1 MKNIYYW
8 CPFIGNIATIKAVI
22 NSAYS
27 LSKYSNNGFIPTIIN
42 SCGEWDRFNST
53 LNDKKIIVKKF
64 KNIFSINTSTSGYF
78 KSRITYIKIF
88 LSCFFTLKNTLK
100 KDEPE
105 YLIAHLITSL
115 PIFLYLI
122 FNFKTKLVIRVSGKV
137 KMNILR
143 KILWKLCKKNISL
156 IMCPTQ
162 ATQND
167 IIKLNLI
174 EKSKV
179 IYLPDPIIEINE
191 IFKQKNN
198 NSTNI
203 KIKKNFFVMIGRYT
217 KQKNHLLAIRCFKE
231 LIKKNLDINLIIIGN
246 GELKNE
252 YLTEINYLNLE
263 NRIQLIDYQKNVFI
277 YLSKSLGMI
286 SSSLWEDPGFVM
298 IEAAACNTF
307 IISSDCL
314 NGPREFVGSD
324 NGILFNNNNIKSLE
338 KSILKFL
345 GMSDYEIKKKKINA
359 KKKSINFTKL
369 RHFKILS
376 NNLV

>member
-137 KMNILR
+137 KMNIPR

-156 IMCPTQ
+156 ITCPTQ

-167 IIKLNLI
+167 IIKLNLV

-198 NSTNI
+198 NFTDI

-217 KQKNHLLAIRCFKE
+217 RQKNHLLAIRCFKE

-252 YLTEINYLNLE
+252 YLTEIKYFNLE

-324 NGILFNNNNIKSLE
+324 NGILFNNDNIKSLE

>member
-53 LNDKKIIVKKF
+53 LNDKNIIVKKF
-64 KNIFSINTSTSGYF
+64 KNIFSINTNTSGYF
-78 KSRITYIKIF
+78 KSRITNIKIF
-88 LSCFFTLKNTLK
+88 LSCFFSLKNTLK
-100 KDEPE
+100 KNEPE

-167 IIKLNLI
+167 IIKLNLV

-198 NSTNI
+198 NSTDI
-203 KIKKNFFVMIGRYT
+203 KIKQNFFVMIGRYT
-217 KQKNHLLAIRCFKE
+217 RQKNHLLAIRCFKE

-263 NRIQLIDYQKNVFI
+263 NRIQLIDYQKNIPI

-324 NGILFNNNNIKSLE
+324 NGILFSNNNIKSME
-338 KSILKFL
+338 KSILKFM

-376 NNLV
+376 NNLI

>member
-167 IIKLNLI
+167 IIKLNLV

-198 NSTNI
+198 NSTDI

-217 KQKNHLLAIRCFKE
+217 RQKNHLLAIRCFKE

-324 NGILFNNNNIKSLE
+324 NGILFNNDNIKSLE

>member
-27 LSKYSNNGFIPTIIN
+27 LSKYSNNEFIPTIIN
-42 SCGEWDRFNST
+42 SCGEWDSYNST
-53 LNDKKIIVKKF
+53 LNEKKIIVKKF
-64 KNIFSINTSTSGYF
+64 KNIFSINTEISGYF

-88 LSCFFTLKNTLK
+88 LSCFFSLKNTLK
-100 KDEPE
+100 KDQPE

-115 PIFLYLI
+115 PLFLYTI
-122 FNFKTKLVIRVSGKV
+122 FNFKTKLVIRISGKV

-143 KILWKLCKKNISL
+143 KILWRLCENNINL
-156 IMCPTQ
+156 ITCPTK
-162 ATQND
+162 ATQKD
-167 IIKLNLI
+167 IIKLNLV

-191 IFKQKNN
+191 ILKKKKNN
-198 NSTNI
+198 LMEV
-203 KIKKNFFVMIGRYT
+203 KLKENFFVMIGRYT
-217 KQKNHLLAIRCFKE
+217 RQKNHLLAIRCFKE
-231 LIKKNLDINLIIIGN
+231 LIKENLDVNLIIIGN

-252 YLTEINYLNLE
+252 YLIEINNLNLK
-263 NRIQLIDYQKNVFI
+263 NRVQLIDYQKNIPI
-277 YLSKSLGMI
+277 YLNKSLGMI

-324 NGILFNNNNIKSLE
+324 NGILFDNNNIKSLE
-338 KSILKFL
+338 KSILKFI
-345 GMSDYEIKKKKINA
+345 GMSGYEMKKKKINA

-376 NNLV
+376 NNLI

>member
-8 CPFIGNIATIKAVI
+8 CPFIGNIATVKAVI

-42 SCGEWDRFNST
+42 SCGEWDSFNST
-53 LNDKKIIVKKF
+53 LNEKKIIVKKF
-64 KNIFSINTSTSGYF
+64 KNIFSINTDISGYF
-78 KSRITYIKIF
+78 KSRVTYIKIF
-88 LSCFFTLKNTLK
+88 LSCFFSLKNTLK

-122 FNFKTKLVIRVSGKV
+122 FNFKTKLVIRISGKV

-143 KILWKLCKKNISL
+143 KILWKLCEKNISL
-156 IMCPTQ
+156 ITCPTQ
-162 ATQND
+162 ATQKD
-167 IIKLNLI
+167 IIKLNLV

-179 IYLPDPIIEINE
+179 IYLPDPIIEINQILKE
-191 IFKQKNN
+191 KKNN
-198 NSTNI
+198 LI
-203 KIKKNFFVMIGRYT
+203 EVKVKEFFFVMIGRYT
-217 KQKNHLLAIRCFKE
+217 IQKNHLLVIRCFKE
-231 LIKKNLDINLIIIGN
+231 LIKENFDVNLIIIGN

-252 YLTEINYLNLE
+252 YLAEIDHLNLK
-263 NRIQLIDYQKNVFI
+263 NRIQLIDYQKNI
-277 YLSKSLGMI
+277 NYYLNKSLAMI

-307 IISSDCL
+307 IISSNCL
-314 NGPREFVGSD
+314 NGPREFVGSN
-324 NGILFNNNNIKSLE
+324 NGILFNNNDIKSLK
-338 KSILKFL
+338 KSILKFID
-345 GMSDYEIKKKKINA
+345 MSDYEIKKKKVSA

-376 NNLV
+376 NSLI

>member
-8 CPFIGNIATIKAVI
+8 CPFIGNIATVKAVI

-42 SCGEWDRFNST
+42 SCGEWDSFNST
-53 LNDKKIIVKKF
+53 LNEKKIIVKKF
-64 KNIFSINTSTSGYF
+64 KNIFTINTDISGYF
-78 KSRITYIKIF
+78 KSRVTYIKIF
-88 LSCFFTLKNTLK
+88 LSCFFSLKNTLK

-122 FNFKTKLVIRVSGKV
+122 FNFKTKLVIRISGKV

-143 KILWKLCKKNISL
+143 KILWKLCEKNISL
-156 IMCPTQ
+156 ITCPTQ
-162 ATQND
+162 ATQKD
-167 IIKLNLI
+167 IIKLNLV

-179 IYLPDPIIEINE
+179 IYLPDPIIEINQILKE
-191 IFKQKNN
+191 KKNN
-198 NSTNI
+198 LI
-203 KIKKNFFVMIGRYT
+203 EVKVKEFFFVMIGRYT
-217 KQKNHLLAIRCFKE
+217 IQKNHLLVIRCFKE
-231 LIKKNLDINLIIIGN
+231 LIKENFDVNLIIIGN

-252 YLTEINYLNLE
+252 YLAEIDHLNLK
-263 NRIQLIDYQKNVFI
+263 NRIQLIDYQKNI
-277 YLSKSLGMI
+277 NYYLNKSLAMI

-307 IISSDCL
+307 IISSNCL
-314 NGPREFVGSD
+314 NGPREFVGSN
-324 NGILFNNNNIKSLE
+324 NGILFNNNDIKSLK
-338 KSILKFL
+338 KSILKFID
-345 GMSDYEIKKKKINA
+345 MSDYEIKKKKVSA

-376 NNLV
+376 NSLI

>member
-8 CPFIGNIATIKAVI
+8 SPFIGNIATIKAVI

-64 KNIFSINTSTSGYF
+64 KNIFSINTNTSGYF

-167 IIKLNLI
+167 IIKLNLV

-198 NSTNI
+198 NSTDI

-217 KQKNHLLAIRCFKE
+217 RQKNHLLAIRCFKE

-263 NRIQLIDYQKNVFI
+263 NRIQLIDYQKNVSI
-277 YLSKSLGMI
+277 YLSKSLGLI

-324 NGILFNNNNIKSLE
+324 NGILFNNDNIKSLE

>member
-27 LSKYSNNGFIPTIIN
+27 LSKYSNNKFMPTIIN
-42 SCGEWDRFNST
+42 SCGEWDRYNSI
-53 LNDKKIIVKKF
+53 LNEKKIIVKKF
-64 KNIFSINTSTSGYF
+64 KNKFSLNADTSGYF

-88 LSCFFTLKNTLK
+88 LSCFFSLKNTLK
-100 KDEPE
+100 NEQPE

-122 FNFKTKLVIRVSGKV
+122 FNFKTKLIIRVSGKI

-143 KILWKLCKKNISL
+143 KILWKLCEKNISL
-156 IMCPTQ
+156 ITCPTE
-162 ATQND
+162 ATQQD
-167 IIKLNLI
+167 IIKLDLI

-191 IFKQKNN
+191 ILKQKENN
-198 NSTNI
+198 FTEI
-203 KIKKNFFVMIGRYT
+203 KLKKRTFVMIGRYT
-217 KQKNHLLAIRCFKE
+217 QQKNHLLVIKCFKE
-231 LIKKNLDINLIIIGN
+231 LIKKKLDINLIIIGN
-246 GELKNE
+246 GELKNK
-252 YLTEINYLNLE
+252 YLAEINHLNLE
-263 NRIQLIDYQKNVFI
+263 NRVQLVNYQKNISI
-277 YLSKSLGMI
+277 YLSRSLALI
-286 SSSLWEDPGFVM
+286 SSSLCEDPGFVM
-298 IEAAACNTF
+298 IEAAACNAF
-307 IISSDCL
+307 VISSDCL

-324 NGILFNNNNIKSLE
+324 SGILFNNSDIKSLE
-338 KSILKFL
+338 QNILKFL
-345 GMSDYEIKKKKINA
+345 DMSDYEIKKKKVNA

-376 NNLV
+376 NNLI

>member
-64 KNIFSINTSTSGYF
+64 KNIFSINTNTSGYF

-88 LSCFFTLKNTLK
+88 LSCFFSLKNTLK
-100 KDEPE
+100 KNEPE

-143 KILWKLCKKNISL
+143 KILWKLCEKNISL
-156 IMCPTQ
+156 ITCPTQ

-167 IIKLNLI
+167 IIKLNLV

-198 NSTNI
+198 NSTDI

-217 KQKNHLLAIRCFKE
+217 RQKNHLLAIRCFKE

-263 NRIQLIDYQKNVFI
+263 SRIQLIDYQKNIPI

-324 NGILFNNNNIKSLE
+324 NGILFSNNNIKSME
-338 KSILKFL
+338 KSILKFM

-376 NNLV
+376 NNLI

>member
-137 KMNILR
+137 KMNIPR

-156 IMCPTQ
+156 ITCPTQ

-167 IIKLNLI
+167 IIKLNLV

-198 NSTNI
+198 NSTDI

-217 KQKNHLLAIRCFKE
+217 RQKNHLLAIRCFKE

-263 NRIQLIDYQKNVFI
+263 NRIQLIDYQKNVSI

-324 NGILFNNNNIKSLE
+324 NGILFNNDNIKSLE

-369 RHFKILS
+369 RYFKILS

>member
-8 CPFIGNIATIKAVI
+8 SPFIGNIATIKAVI

-167 IIKLNLI
+167 IIKLNLV

-198 NSTNI
+198 NSTDI

-263 NRIQLIDYQKNVFI
+263 NRIQLIDYQKNVSI
-277 YLSKSLGMI
+277 YLSKSLGLI

-324 NGILFNNNNIKSLE
+324 NGILFNNDNIKSLE

>member
-1 MKNIYYW
+1 MKKIYYW

-27 LSKYSNNGFIPTIIN
+27 LSKYSNNKYIPTIIN
-42 SCGEWDRFNST
+42 SCGEWDRYSST
-53 LNDKKIIVKKF
+53 LNEKKIIIKKF
-64 KNIFSINTSTSGYF
+64 KNIFSLNTAISGYF
-78 KSRITYIKIF
+78 KSRTAYIKIF
-88 LSCFFTLKNTLK
+88 LSCFFLLKDTLK
-100 KDEPE
+100 KDQPE

-115 PIFLYLI
+115 PLFLYTI
-122 FNFKTKLVIRVSGKV
+122 FNFKTKLIIRVSGKI

-143 KILWKLCKKNISL
+143 KILWRLCENNINL
-156 IMCPTQ
+156 ITCPTK
-162 ATQND
+162 ATQKD
-167 IIKLNLI
+167 IIKLNLV
-174 EKSKV
+174 EKNKV

-198 NSTNI
+198 NLTEV
-203 KIKKNFFVMIGRYT
+203 KFKENFFVMVGRYT
-217 KQKNHLLAIRCFKE
+217 RQKNHLLAIRCFKE

-252 YLTEINYLNLE
+252 YLAEINHLNLK
-263 NRIQLIDYQKNVFI
+263 NRIQLIDYQKNIPI

-314 NGPREFVGSD
+314 NGPKEFVGSS
-324 NGILFNNNNIKSLE
+324 NGILFKNNDIKSLE
-338 KSILKFL
+338 KSILQFL
-345 GMSDYEIKKKKINA
+345 DMSDYEIKKKKVNA
-359 KKKSINFTKL
+359 KKESINFTKL

-376 NNLV
+376 NSLI

>member
-64 KNIFSINTSTSGYF
+64 KNIFSINTNTSGYF

-88 LSCFFTLKNTLK
+88 LSCFFSLKNTLK
-100 KDEPE
+100 KNEPE

-122 FNFKTKLVIRVSGKV
+122 FNFKTKLVIRVSGKI
-137 KMNILR
+137 KMNIPR
-143 KILWKLCKKNISL
+143 KILWKLCENNISL
-156 IMCPTQ
+156 ITCPTQ

-174 EKSKV
+174 KKSKV

-198 NSTNI
+198 NSTDI
-203 KIKKNFFVMIGRYT
+203 KIKQNFFVMIGRYT
-217 KQKNHLLAIRCFKE
+217 RQKNHLLAIRCFKE

-263 NRIQLIDYQKNVFI
+263 NRIQLIDYQKNIPI

-324 NGILFNNNNIKSLE
+324 NGILFSNNNIKSLE
-338 KSILKFL
+338 KSILKFI

-376 NNLV
+376 NNLI

>member
-64 KNIFSINTSTSGYF
+64 KNIFSINTNTSGYF

-88 LSCFFTLKNTLK
+88 LSCFFSLKNTLK
-100 KDEPE
+100 KNEPE

-122 FNFKTKLVIRVSGKV
+122 FNFKTKLVIRVSGKI
-137 KMNILR
+137 KMNIPR
-143 KILWKLCKKNISL
+143 KILWKLCEKNISL
-156 IMCPTQ
+156 ITCPTQ

-167 IIKLNLI
+167 IIKLNLV

-198 NSTNI
+198 NSTDI

-217 KQKNHLLAIRCFKE
+217 RQKNHLLAIRCFKE

-252 YLTEINYLNLE
+252 YLTEINYLKLD
-263 NRIQLIDYQKNVFI
+263 NRIQLIDYQKNIPI

-338 KSILKFL
+338 KSILKFI

>member
-156 IMCPTQ
+156 ITCPTQ

-167 IIKLNLI
+167 IIKLNLV

-198 NSTNI
+198 NSTDI

-217 KQKNHLLAIRCFKE
+217 RQKNHLLAIRCFKE

-263 NRIQLIDYQKNVFI
+263 NRIQLIDYQKNVSI

>member
-156 IMCPTQ
+156 ITCPTQ

-167 IIKLNLI
+167 IIKLNLV

-198 NSTNI
+198 NSTDI

-217 KQKNHLLAIRCFKE
+217 RQKNHLLAIRCFKE

-263 NRIQLIDYQKNVFI
+263 NRIQLIDYQKNVSI

-324 NGILFNNNNIKSLE
+324 NGILFNNDNI
-338 KSILKFL
+338 
-345 GMSDYEIKKKKINA
+345 
-359 KKKSINFTKL
+359 
-369 RHFKILS
+369 
-376 NNLV
+376 

>member
-64 KNIFSINTSTSGYF
+64 KNIFSINTNTSGYF

-88 LSCFFTLKNTLK
+88 LSCFFSLKNTLK
-100 KDEPE
+100 KNEPE

-122 FNFKTKLVIRVSGKV
+122 FNFKTKLVIRVSGKI
-137 KMNILR
+137 KMNIPR
-143 KILWKLCKKNISL
+143 KILWKLCEKNISL
-156 IMCPTQ
+156 ITCPTQ

-167 IIKLNLI
+167 IIKLNLV

-198 NSTNI
+198 NSTDI
-203 KIKKNFFVMIGRYT
+203 KIKQNFFVMIGRYT
-217 KQKNHLLAIRCFKE
+217 RQKNHLLAIRCFKE

-252 YLTEINYLNLE
+252 YLTEINYLKLE
-263 NRIQLIDYQKNVFI
+263 NRIQLVDYQKNIPI

-324 NGILFNNNNIKSLE
+324 NGILFSNNNIKSME
-338 KSILKFL
+338 KSILKFM

-376 NNLV
+376 NNLI

>member
-27 LSKYSNNGFIPTIIN
+27 LSKYSNNKFMPTIIN
-42 SCGEWDRFNST
+42 SCGEWDRYNSI
-53 LNDKKIIVKKF
+53 LNEKKIIVKKF
-64 KNIFSINTSTSGYF
+64 KNKFSLNADTSGYF

-88 LSCFFTLKNTLK
+88 LSCFLSLKNTLK
-100 KDEPE
+100 KDQPE

-115 PIFLYLI
+115 PIFLYSI

-143 KILWKLCKKNISL
+143 KILWKLCEKNISL
-156 IMCPTQ
+156 ITCPTQ

-191 IFKQKNN
+191 ILKQKKNN
-198 NSTNI
+198 LMEV
-203 KIKKNFFVMIGRYT
+203 KLKENFFVMIGRYT
-217 KQKNHLLAIRCFKE
+217 RQKNHLLAIRCFKE
-231 LIKKNLDINLIIIGN
+231 LIKENLDVNLIIIGN

-252 YLTEINYLNLE
+252 YLTEINNLDLK
-263 NRIQLIDYQKNVFI
+263 NRVQLIDYQKNIPI
-277 YLSKSLGMI
+277 YLNKSLGMI

-314 NGPREFVGSD
+314 NGPREFVGSN
-324 NGILFNNNNIKSLE
+324 NGILFKNNDIKSLE
-338 KSILKFL
+338 KSILQFL
-345 GMSDYEIKKKKINA
+345 DMSDYEIKKKKVNA
-359 KKKSINFTKL
+359 KKESINFTKL

-376 NNLV
+376 NSLI